1 MFAVETNPIH
11 KVDVIYSHDVN
22 SVKLQWMLE
31 PHIQVENV
39 AGYDVYLSQDKVR
52 LIYMQI
58 RGVVCWWGLKER
70 EMKALVGTDLQTN
83 VAVANP

>member
-1 MFAVETNPIH
+1 METNPIN

-31 PHIQVENV
+31 PHIRQENV

-52 LIYMQI
+52 KLDPFICKFGNKGQI
-58 RGVVCWWGLKER
+58 NIFLTFLPKIFDQLFWDKE
-70 EMKALVGTDLQTN
+70 
-83 VAVANP
+83 